1 MTATAAA
8 TRRPEIVQAL
18 NYCLT
23 QTGCTKEQA
32 LLMVIRALVDE
43 GIPMQTA
50 WDEVGGPGT
59 YQMISDTTW
68 ELLQP
73 AA

>member
-1 MTATAAA
+1 MATATA

-32 LLMVIRALVDE
+32 LLMVIRALVDN
-43 GIPMQTA
+43 GIPMKTA
-50 WDEVGGPGT
+50 WDEVAGPGT
-59 YQMISDTTW
+59 YQLIADTTW